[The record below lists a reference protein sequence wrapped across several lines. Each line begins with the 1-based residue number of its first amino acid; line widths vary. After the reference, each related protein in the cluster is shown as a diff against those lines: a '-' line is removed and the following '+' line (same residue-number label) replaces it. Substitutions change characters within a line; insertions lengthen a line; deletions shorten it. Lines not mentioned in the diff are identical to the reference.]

1 MKQYKGVLLI
11 PSISISANTPG
22 GRADFNFFDVIIK
35 KLDFLLNHCK
45 NNSLR
50 PVFTGRLTT
59 QKLSLS
65 TLNKLLLFLKG
76 SDAVI
81 YDEHIF
87 LKSMLMDENNITGV
101 LINAGVLSSPST
113 KDAMSGYFL
122 TESIYA
128 CLHEDNSIMILNGHG
143 ARVKVNREI
152 TVDGGFFTDSEIN
165 MGVVTRTLFY
175 QQHFTPSAWE
185 ISNNLDVS
193 KITPPYNMEV
203 FFDAKVISD
212 EGKRL
217 ASSSGFASQLKEAIA
232 DTSNSPSIVS
242 EIEKTMIAMECRPE
256 VMERIH
262 GLIDAE
268 LISEEQD
275 SEFF

>member
-1 MKQYKGVLLI
+1 MKHYNGVLLI

-22 GRADFNFFDVIIK
+22 GRADFNFFDIIIK

-45 NNSLR
+45 SNNLR

-65 TLNKLLLFLKG
+65 TLNKLLSFLKG
-76 SDAVI
+76 TDAVI

-101 LINAGVLSSPST
+101 LINAGVLNSPST
-113 KDAMSGYFL
+113 KDAMSGYLL
-122 TESIYA
+122 TESISA
-128 CLHEDNSIMILNGHG
+128 FLHEDNSIVIQNGHG
-143 ARVKVNREI
+143 AQVKANREI
-152 TVDGGFFTDSEIN
+152 TVEGGFISGTEIN

-175 QQHFTPSAWE
+175 QQHYIPSAWE
-185 ISNNLDVS
+185 ISNNLEIS
-193 KITPPYNMEV
+193 KITPPYNIEV

-217 ASSSGFASQLKEAIA
+217 ASTSGFASQLKEAIA
-232 DTSNSPSIVS
+232 DTSNTPSIIS
-242 EIEKTMIAMECRPE
+242 EIESTMNAMECRPE
-256 VMERIH
+256 VRERIQ

-268 LISEEQD
+268 ITKEDD